1 MPRICLLLVCLAL
14 VACGGASDSDGPR
27 GPRAPLPA
35 PTIELSA
42 ADRATWAP
50 GGAQRAEIPV
60 LAYRGDAV
68 EPRAFA
74 RQMALLH
81 HAGYRTI
88 TLKALIAHL
97 RGEPVSLPARPFVLT
112 FDDGRLDAWRASDA
126 TLQRLGYRAAMFI
139 DTGRVEKRDP
149 AYLRWDELDTLERSG
164 RWEVQL
170 EAGFGKHFMR
180 WGPKPGNV
188 GSFYAYRGADEI
200 INGWRE
206 RAFGDVSWGE
216 TQLGF
221 HVHGYRSLAFAPAY
235 GNYGQVA
242 TNDPAIPRLFL
253 ERLYTT
259 FAIVFVQDRSP
270 FAVRGAGTAKPVGR
284 LQVASEGDLQ
294 VLLR

>member
-1 MPRICLLLVCLAL
+1 MPRIRLLIVCLAV
-14 VACGGASDSDGPR
+14 VACGGASDPR
-27 GPRAPLPA
+27 GPRDPLPS
-35 PTIELSA
+35 PSVELSA
-42 ADRATWAP
+42 SDRATWAP
-50 GGAQRAEIPV
+50 GEAQRTEIPV

-68 EPRAFA
+68 QPRAFA
-74 RQMALLH
+74 RQMTLLH
-81 HAGYRTI
+81 NAGYRTI

-97 RGEPVSLPARPFVLT
+97 RGEPVKLPPRPFVLT
-112 FDDGRLDAWRASDA
+112 FDDGLLDSFTASDA
-126 TLQRLGYRAAMFI
+126 TLRRLGYHAAMFI
-139 DTGRVEKRDP
+139 DTGRVEKSDP
-149 AYLRWDELDTLERSG
+149 AYLRWNELDALERSG
-164 RWEVQL
+164 RWEIQL

-188 GSFYAYRGADEI
+188 GSFYAYRGTDEI
-200 INGWRE
+200 INSWRE

-216 TQLGF
+216 TQLAF

-270 FAVRGAGTAKPVGR
+270 FAVRGAGTSSPVGR
-284 LQVASEGDLQ
+284 LQVTSERDLQ
-294 VLLR
+294 ALLR